1 MGSYRSKEDDV
12 AKISTSVYVTNFPE
26 SVYVKELFNSCK
38 VYGHVVDSFIPNTR
52 PKNGK
57 RFRFIRFLN
66 VFNAERLVSNLCTV
80 WIGRHKLQA
89 NIARFHRSMAS
100 GHYAGV
106 KSTGGI
112 KVNKMKTNSSD
123 NVNEKDNRPI
133 ESLMGRVKEFAS
145 LANLKMK
152 LNNEGF
158 MDVKIQYMGEFWV
171 MLEFVSKE
179 TMKKFQDNVSTGSWF
194 SVIKAASMEFQPVKQ
209 IAWVEVEGIPFK
221 LWSGK
226 TFIRIEN
233 KWGELLDVDDQEDT
247 CFYSKRL
254 CIHTKMDR
262 TISEE
267 FKIIHQGK
275 TYWVRATETPGKGM
289 ENSIEKNVTSKNC
302 KFTKQTNDGGNDLIS
317 SGHFKVSEIPR
328 NGGSILGLLDEVVKV
343 GQVMGYKMEGCVSN
357 IAEIIEAQG
366 AKEVR
371 CKSDRFGSVF
381 NEQGALSFN
390 SFIENSGLMEIN
402 LGRCHF
408 TWCHKSSNK
417 MSKLDRFL
425 VSKSLLNTCP
435 NIATTTLD
443 RYLSDHRPIILRE
456 VYVDYSPIPLKIFHH
471 WFDIEGF
478 NKVVEDAWND
488 YVGEEANKMSQCKRD
503 LEVID
508 GIIDSGNG
516 GEDEVYKRA
525 GIINKMQ
532 KINEIQ
538 SKDLAQ
544 KVKIKWAIE
553 GDENSSFFH
562 GMLNKKR
569 TSMSVWGVMVDGVWV
584 DDPHKVKKEFLD
596 HFSASLCKPN
606 KKGAS
611 ILMDFL
617 NKIYAAQLRD
627 FECEVSDEEIKRAVW
642 NCRTKKAP
650 GPGGFTFGFFRR
662 FWNPRGGIEMDQFG
676 KVVDLIKEVS
686 LNLTAD
692 RWL

>member
-1 MGSYRSKEDDV
+1 KLLLV
-12 AKISTSVYVTNFPE
+12 AVYAP
-26 SVYVKELFNSCK
+26 
-38 VYGHVVDSFIPNTR
+38 
-52 PKNGK
+52 
-57 RFRFIRFLN
+57 
-66 VFNAERLVSNLCTV
+66 
-80 WIGRHKLQA
+80 
-89 NIARFHRSMAS
+89 
-100 GHYAGV
+100 
-106 KSTGGI
+106 
-112 KVNKMKTNSSD
+112 
-123 NVNEKDNRPI
+123 
-133 ESLMGRVKEFAS
+133 
-145 LANLKMK
+145 
-152 LNNEGF
+152 
-158 MDVKIQYMGEFWV
+158 
-171 MLEFVSKE
+171 
-179 TMKKFQDNVSTGSWF
+179 QDA
-194 SVIKAASMEFQPVKQ
+194 K
-209 IAWVEVEGIPFK
+209 
-221 LWSGK
+221 
-226 TFIRIEN
+226 
-233 KWGELLDVDDQEDT
+233 
-247 CFYSKRL
+247 
-254 CIHTKMDR
+254 
-262 TISEE
+262 
-267 FKIIHQGK
+267 
-275 TYWVRATETPGKGM
+275 
-289 ENSIEKNVTSKNC
+289 EKNMLRDYLQREMSRWK
-302 KFTKQTNDGGNDLIS
+302 G
-317 SGHFKVSEIPR
+317 
-328 NGGSILGLLDEVVKV
+328 EVVI
-343 GQVMGYKMEGCVSN
+343 MEDFN
-357 IAEIIEAQG
+357 
-366 AKEVR
+366 EVR

-662 FWNPRGGIEMDQFG
+662 FWYLIHGNVVAAVRYFFLHTVIPKGCNSSFIALIPKTPNANLVLDDIVNEAQSAFIKDRQILDGPFILNEVLQWCKTKKNKLLYSRNPRGGIEMDQFG